1 MGAGVSVSQGKNLAN
16 KIRIGLAP
24 EGSGVEFS
32 GPQDAARGT
41 SARGV
46 LTNKDRHRPGRHV
59 LTYVGWVGQKE
70 RERELALYPSMQPTN
85 NVKTESAPCDN
96 KEACMRRLSGVS
108 RAIMVSGLCCEH
120 E

>member
-1 MGAGVSVSQGKNLAN
+1 MGAGVSVSQGKNLA
-16 KIRIGLAP
+16 KLRIGLAP

-59 LTYVGWVGQKE
+59 RTWGGVGGWDRQKD
-70 RERELALYPSMQPTN
+70 RERES
-85 NVKTESAPCDN
+85 
-96 KEACMRRLSGVS
+96 
-108 RAIMVSGLCCEH
+108 
-120 E
+120 